1 MQRLPGRLPRS
12 FYAGA
17 CANARLFNDLLRK
30 GLAHQEAHED
40 TKKVK
45 GGPTT
50 ENTEITEKD
59 IVVAWVHLDLPSTGI
74 FTCRVRSC

>member
-1 MQRLPGRLPRS
+1 MRERKAFQRPAPQ
-12 FYAGA
+12 GA
-17 CANARLFNDLLRK
+17 F
-30 GLAHQEAHED
+30 AHHEAHED

-50 ENTEITEKD
+50 ENTEVTEKD

-74 FTCRVRSC
+74 FTGTVRSC